1 MQENNTEGGQYM
13 SFVLGGIFITFSM
26 KVEGGT
32 ITSAVDTIVG
42 LITLYYLIKKE
53 RREQKQTV
61 LK

>member
-1 MQENNTEGGQYM
+1 M